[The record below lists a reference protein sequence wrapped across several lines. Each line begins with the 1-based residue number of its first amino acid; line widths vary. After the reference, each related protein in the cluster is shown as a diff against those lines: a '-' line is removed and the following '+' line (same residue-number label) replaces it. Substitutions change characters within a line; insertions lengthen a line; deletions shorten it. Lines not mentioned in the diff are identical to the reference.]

1 MAAEGPGREQSYLL
15 RLWCEGAQWRA
26 SLLVTATGE
35 RRGFGSLERLFA
47 FRLAETRPDPARERE
62 EDG

>member
-1 MAAEGPGREQSYLL
+1 MTEGPIWERAYLL
-15 RLWCEGAQWRA
+15 RLWREGAQWRA

-47 FRLAETRPDPARERE
+47 FLQAETRPDPARERE
-62 EDG
+62 EEA